1 MPDAR
6 YGRAANGGGVP
17 IIGSSGSSDWT
28 QRMSAR
34 TESPTP
40 QPVAAPAGVSRWST
54 AGLLIGWAV
63 CVLLLVYF
71 LEVRP
76 RERTRAPSVETVPTL
91 EAGFPS
97 PPQGAVVY
105 SRQLGRNAFA
115 LGVVPRAEEVLMQAS
130 VVGPQGEG
138 VSGLDITFGN
148 DGQTTS
154 GRSCGD
160 GCYRA
165 VLPAAAS
172 PRAIDVIVD
181 GAATARWTV
190 PLPAQWPPRDAA
202 PLVGAAGRA
211 WRSLHSLAFDETLGS
226 GLKNVVRSSW
236 TAEAPDRLTYR
247 IVGGSSAVVIGNR
260 RWDKAPGGPWKESS
274 QSPLRQPIPP
284 WVRVTD
290 ASVLGAT
297 TIRGRPALI
306 VSFFDPNVPAWFR
319 LVVDRTTHRTLDL
332 RMVATAHFMHDRLH
346 SFNEA
351 PAIRPPT
358 PS

>member
-1 MPDAR
+1 M
-6 YGRAANGGGVP
+6 
-17 IIGSSGSSDWT
+17 SSH
-28 QRMSAR
+28 

-40 QPVAAPAGVSRWST
+40 PPVVGPAGVSRWST
-54 AGLLIGWAV
+54 AGLLIGWAA

-76 RERTRAPSVETVPTL
+76 RERTRAPSVETVPTV
-91 EAGFPS
+91 EAGFPA

-105 SRQLGRNAFA
+105 SRQLGRNALA
-115 LGVVPRAEEVLMQAS
+115 LGVVPRAGEILMQAS
-130 VVGPQGEG
+130 VVDPQGEG
-138 VSGLDITFGN
+138 VSGLDVTFEN
-148 DGQTTS
+148 AGQTTS

-165 VLPAAAS
+165 VLPAEAS
-172 PRAIDVIVD
+172 PRAIDVVVE
-181 GAATARWTV
+181 GAATVRWIV
-190 PLPAQWPPRDAA
+190 PLPAQWPPRAA
-202 PLVGAAGRA
+202 SDLVGGAGRA

-226 GLKNVVRSSW
+226 GLRNVVRSSW

-247 IVGGSSAVVIGNR
+247 IAGGSSAVVIGNR
-260 RWDKAPGGPWKESS
+260 RWDKAAGQRWKQSS

-284 WVRVTD
+284 WVGVTD
-290 ASVLGAT
+290 AYVVGKT
-297 TIRGRPALI
+297 TSEGRPAL
-306 VSFFDPNVPAWFR
+306 VVTFFDPNVPAWFR
-319 LVVDRTTHRTLDL
+319 VIVDRKTSRPLDL
-332 RMVATAHFMHDRLH
+332 RMVATAHFMHDHLH

>member
-1 MPDAR
+1 MPCTR
-6 YGRAANGGGVP
+6 LRQTGVP

-28 QRMSAR
+28 EQMSSR
-34 TESPTP
+34 TESPIP

-54 AGLLIGWAV
+54 AGLLIGWAA
-63 CVLLLVYF
+63 CVLLLAYF

-76 RERTRAPSVETVPTL
+76 RERTRAPSVETVATV
-91 EAGFPS
+91 EAGFPA

-105 SRQLGRNAFA
+105 SRQLGRNALA
-115 LGVVPRAEEVLMQAS
+115 LGVVPRAGEVLMQAS

-138 VSGLDITFGN
+138 VSGLDVTFGN
-148 DGQTTS
+148 ADQTTS
-154 GRSCGD
+154 GRPCGD

-165 VLPAAAS
+165 VLPAEAS
-172 PRAIDVIVD
+172 PRALDVIVE
-181 GAATARWTV
+181 GAASTRWSV

-247 IVGGSSAVVIGNR
+247 IAGGSSAVVIGKR
-260 RWDKAPGGPWKESS
+260 RWDKAPGGTWKESS

-290 ASVLGAT
+290 AYVVGKT
-297 TIRGRPALI
+297 TSAGRPAF
-306 VSFFDPNVPAWFR
+306 VVTFFDPNVPAWFR
-319 LVVDRTTHRTLDL
+319 LVVDRRTHRTLDL

-351 PAIRPPT
+351 PATRPPT